1 MERPGRVKD
10 GAPGDGTSRVLA
22 AGLVDFLFPPVCAVC
37 DGPVAQSHALCA
49 DCWRKIEFIT
59 APLCPVLGLP
69 FAVDLGPDAVSAA
82 ALAKPPPFDRARSAV
97 RYNDTARALVTA
109 LKYADRTDLT
119 RLVARLMVQ
128 AAGELIGAD
137 AVLVP
142 VPLHWRRQLVRRFN
156 QSLLLARAIAE
167 ATGMALIADGA
178 RRVRPTRQQVGLSAS
193 ERERNVA
200 GAFRAHP
207 ELVARLAGRRVLV
220 VEDVVTT
227 GATVYAMARALKRA
241 GVEAI
246 DVVSFARVVTG
257 PV

>member
-1 MERPGRVKD
+1 MEGPGRVKE
-10 GAPGDGTSRVLA
+10 GAAAVLA

-37 DGPVAQSHALCA
+37 DGPVADTHALCA
-49 DCWRKIEFIT
+49 SCWRKLEFIT
-59 APLCPVLGLP
+59 PPLCPILGLP
-69 FAVDLGPDAVSAA
+69 FAVELGPDAVSAA
-82 ALAKPPPFDRARSAV
+82 ALANPPPFDRARSAV

-119 RLVARLMVQ
+119 RVVARLMVQ
-128 AAGELIGAD
+128 AAGALVGED

-142 VPLHWRRQLVRRFN
+142 VPLHWRRQLTRRFN
-156 QSLLLARAIAE
+156 QSLLLARAIAN

-178 RRVRPTRQQVGLSAS
+178 RRVRPTRHQVGLSFS

-207 ELVARLAGRRVLV
+207 ELMARLAGRRVLV
-220 VEDVVTT
+220 VEDVITT
-227 GATVYAMARALKRA
+227 GATVYALARALERA

-246 DVVSFARVVTG
+246 DVISFARVVTG
-257 PV
+257 AV